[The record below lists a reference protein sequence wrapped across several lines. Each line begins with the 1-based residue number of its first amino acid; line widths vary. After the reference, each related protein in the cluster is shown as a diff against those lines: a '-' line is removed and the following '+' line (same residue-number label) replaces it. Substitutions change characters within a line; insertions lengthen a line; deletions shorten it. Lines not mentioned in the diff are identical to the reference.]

1 MSKKYSI
8 GFLIGAVLIIAL
20 LVVADRM
27 SYSRS
32 LDKHNADVE
41 KEKEVQAE
49 LETCYYIKDTE
60 GYVTVYK
67 GDKTTVFEYTS
78 ILVTELPEHL
88 QEDLKEGLKVT
99 SLGQVYGFLENYS
112 S

>member
-1 MSKKYSI
+1 MSRKYSI
-8 GFLIGAVLIIAL
+8 GFLIGVILIIGF

-32 LDKHNADVE
+32 LDKHNAEVQ

-49 LETCYYIKDTE
+49 LGICYYIKDTE

-67 GDKTTVFEYTS
+67 ADKTTVFEYTS
-78 ILVTELPEHL
+78 ILVADLPEHL
-88 QEDLKEGLKVT
+88 QKDLKEGLKVT